1 MIAILLLVPLAI
13 AEAILRKR
21 RQKKLR
27 RANEQLQRE
36 ARAQT
41 RSQNRQR
48 QTPRHGN
55 TVPIQQGTGA
65 PQYCDDTALPTYEE
79 AIKQTQPM
87 ANKKAAKKTKK
98 AKKQSPVVQRDNNLY
113 VIQRQECSS
122 RMWEIRKTSGGAID
136 GCSYLL
142 HFTSF
147 LLASRDRWWYPGV
160 GWDKERS
167 RLSASTGV
175 QHLWLQRFSSLPS
188 DNVVWNPCRLCVFL
202 YPIFSIQVL

>member
-1 MIAILLLVPLAI
+1 MAWLWFGCDLNLSVSSIKGRNNHIQQPSQLITSYSILLVKLTLVLFNTDNTTLRTMIAILLLVPLAI

-48 QTPRHGN
+48 QTSRQGN

-79 AIKQTQPM
+79 AVKQTQPV
-87 ANKKAAKKTKK
+87 ANKKAAKKAKK

-122 RMWEIRKTSGGAID
+122 RM
-136 GCSYLL
+136 
-142 HFTSF
+142 
-147 LLASRDRWWYPGV
+147 
-160 GWDKERS
+160 
-167 RLSASTGV
+167 
-175 QHLWLQRFSSLPS
+175 
-188 DNVVWNPCRLCVFL
+188 
-202 YPIFSIQVL
+202 

>member
-1 MIAILLLVPLAI
+1 MIAILILVPLAI

-41 RSQNRQR
+41 RPQNRQR

-79 AIKQTQPM
+79 AVKQTQPM
-87 ANKKAAKKTKK
+87 ANKHSKK
-98 AKKQSPVVQRDNNLY
+98 AKKANKQSPVVQRDNNLY

-122 RMWEIRKTSGGAID
+122 RM
-136 GCSYLL
+136 
-142 HFTSF
+142 
-147 LLASRDRWWYPGV
+147 
-160 GWDKERS
+160 
-167 RLSASTGV
+167 
-175 QHLWLQRFSSLPS
+175 
-188 DNVVWNPCRLCVFL
+188 
-202 YPIFSIQVL
+202 

>member
-27 RANEQLQRE
+27 RANEQSQ
-36 ARAQT
+36 AQT
-41 RSQNRQR
+41 QSQSRSQNRQR
-48 QTPRHGN
+48 QRQTSRRGH

-79 AIKQTQPM
+79 AIKQTQPV

-98 AKKQSPVVQRDNNLY
+98 TKKQSPVVQRDSGLY

-122 RMWEIRKTSGGAID
+122 RM
-136 GCSYLL
+136 
-142 HFTSF
+142 
-147 LLASRDRWWYPGV
+147 
-160 GWDKERS
+160 
-167 RLSASTGV
+167 
-175 QHLWLQRFSSLPS
+175 
-188 DNVVWNPCRLCVFL
+188 
-202 YPIFSIQVL
+202 

>member
-27 RANEQLQRE
+27 RANEQSQTQ
-36 ARAQT
+36 AQT

-48 QTPRHGN
+48 QTSRQSH

-79 AIKQTQPM
+79 AVKQTQPV
-87 ANKKAAKKTKK
+87 ANKKAAKKAKK

-122 RMWEIRKTSGGAID
+122 RMWEIRKTSGGTID

-147 LLASRDRWWYPGV
+147 WLVGLQYP
-160 GWDKERS
+160 S
-167 RLSASTGV
+167 RLILS
-175 QHLWLQRFSSLPS
+175 F
-188 DNVVWNPCRLCVFL
+188 DNR
-202 YPIFSIQVL
+202 